1 MPAAEQLTDTRSIAR
16 KNLFPAERER
26 GIYAVVE
33 GGFAAGWF
41 GWGQAAAPPWLVVPL
56 AVGSI
61 LSVLVAVAGI
71 VVTARSRARWT
82 AVSDRT
88 VRRRFRIIVLVEFA
102 LAGIGA
108 AVLAAAGRATWIPA
122 WVCLVVGVHFFPLSR
137 ALGNRSLARAGALL
151 TGIAAAALVVG
162 MATRVAPSTVTG
174 AGAGLCFLAAG
185 LATLVVGERHAER
198 VEG

>member
-16 KNLFPAERER
+16 KNLFPEERER

-41 GWGQAAAPPWLVVPL
+41 GWGQAAPPSWLVVPL
-56 AVGSI
+56 GVGSI

-71 VVTARSRARWT
+71 VAAARSPTRTT
-82 AVSDRT
+82 AFSDRT

-162 MATRVAPSTVTG
+162 MATRVEPSTVTG

-185 LATLVVGERHAER
+185 LATLVVGERHAGH

>member
-56 AVGSI
+56 AVGSV

-82 AVSDRT
+82 AFSDRT

-185 LATLVVGERHAER
+185 LATLVVGERHAGR
-198 VEG
+198 AEG

>member
-1 MPAAEQLTDTRSIAR
+1 MPVAEHLTDTQTIAR
-16 KNLFPAERER
+16 DHLFPSGRER

-56 AVGSI
+56 AVGSV

-82 AVSDRT
+82 AFSDRT
-88 VRRRFRIIVLVEFA
+88 VRRRFRIIVGVEFS

-108 AVLAAAGRATWIPA
+108 AALAAAGQATWIPA
-122 WVCLVVGVHFFPLSR
+122 WVCLVVGVHFFPLSH

-151 TGIAAAALVVG
+151 TGVAAAALVVG
-162 MATRVAPSTVTG
+162 TTTRVAPSTVTG
-174 AGAGLCFLAAG
+174 AGAGLCALAAA
-185 LATLVVGERHAER
+185 LATLVVGERHAR
-198 VEG
+198 RPEG

>member
-71 VVTARSRARWT
+71 VVTARSRARRT

-151 TGIAAAALVVG
+151 TGVAAAALVVG

-185 LATLVVGERHAER
+185 LATLVVGERHAGR
-198 VEG
+198 AEG